1 MKWLTVDPGETVG
14 FAEWDG
20 GSLVDASQAP
30 MWQFVDDLARTQ
42 SVTGNLDHAGLA
54 GVSRTYGLIVVE
66 DWILTHNRQ
75 VRDSLA
81 GDKCRTARAIGA
93 IELIARCSNTKL
105 VLQPNTTKSRA
116 EAAGAENLFIT
127 PLHENRHANDAIRHG
142 VYYLARNGIPGER
155 GDG

>member
-1 MKWLTVDPGETVG
+1 VDPGETVG

-20 GSLVDASQAP
+20 LALIDGRQAP
-30 MWQFVDDLARTQ
+30 MWQFVDDLARAQ
-42 SVTGNLDHAGLA
+42 SVSGDLDHAGLT
-54 GVSRTYGLIVVE
+54 GPGRTYGLIVVE

-93 IELIARCSNTKL
+93 IELICRLSGVPC
-105 VLQPNTTKSRA
+105 VLQPNTIKSAA
-116 EAAGAENLFIT
+116 ERIGAENLFLH

-142 VYYLARNGIPGER
+142 AYYLARNGAPGER